1 MKRSYRSANEI
12 FDRRRLILARRMA
25 TRTRAGAACT
35 SCKARKS
42 KCSDYR
48 PCARCRDLRLGE
60 CCQDGTYSPISFSTR
75 NSSFDFSYTS
85 TRSHEDGPNDA
96 ILGGSL
102 IPSLMTSGFFSS
114 QTQRSLTPAP
124 WSWSAQLF
132 AQISAASV
140 LTNPL
145 LQLTGGMGDF
155 TNEANQVPHLSS
167 RFP

>member
-12 FDRRRLILARRMA
+12 FDRRQLILARRMA

-60 CCQDGTYSPISFSTR
+60 CSTR
-75 NSSFDFSYTS
+75 NSAFDCSYNS
-85 TRSHEDGPNDA
+85 TRSHEDGPNNA

-114 QTQRSLTPAP
+114 QTQRSLTPAT
-124 WSWSAQLF
+124 WSWSAKMF
-132 AQISAASV
+132 GQISAASASV
-140 LTNPL
+140 LSNPL

-155 TNEANQVPHLSS
+155 TNEANQVPHLSF